1 MHRKG
6 QLRLDVRVLTS
17 WFESMRSYTDGDSSV
32 VDEVFEDQKGAL
44 KQQIKALLRD
54 RVLSG
59 RLVEVLD
66 LFSQMQLA

>member
-1 MHRKG
+1 
-6 QLRLDVRVLTS
+6 
-17 WFESMRSYTDGDSSV
+17 MRSYTDGDSSV